1 MMIGRNTSTEPY
13 DVFVIDDDEDIL
25 HLLILHLVERG
36 IRARGMTNGMDLVEI
51 LVRNPPRLV
60 LLDIMMPVLNGYALY
75 SAIKSEE
82 ALGGTQVYFISALPE
97 RSVAWYA
104 RTIGAAGFI
113 PKPFSMADIDI
124 VLDSVGL
131 GRGAMHGGRG

>member
-1 MMIGRNTSTEPY
+1 MIKTDVNSSIEPI

-25 HLLILHLVERG
+25 HLLILHLIERG
-36 IRARGMTNGMDLVEI
+36 IRAKGMTSGTDLVEI

-60 LLDIMMPVLNGYALY
+60 LLDVMMPILNGYTLY

-82 ALGGTQVYFISALPE
+82 ALSDTLVYFISALPE
-97 RSVAWYA
+97 RNVAWYA
-104 RTIGAAGFI
+104 RTSGAAGFI

-124 VLDSVGL
+124 VLDSVGF
-131 GRGAMHGGRG
+131 GRGAVDG

>member
-1 MMIGRNTSTEPY
+1 MNKGNGNNEPY

-25 HLLILHLVERG
+25 HLLILHLTERG
-36 IRARGMTNGMDLVEI
+36 LRAKGLTNGTDLVEI

-60 LLDIMMPVLNGYALY
+60 LLDVMMPVLNGYRLY
-75 SAIKSEE
+75 SSIKSEE
-82 ALGGTQVYFISALPE
+82 TLRGTHVYFISALPQ

-104 RTIGAAGFI
+104 RTSGAAGFI

-124 VLDSVGL
+124 VLDSVGFKK
-131 GRGAMHGGRG
+131 GAVHG